1 MLTRSRLENEPEV
14 LHYARVLRGR
24 LKLIAA
30 CVVLAVGVAVVYAK
44 LAPRRYRAQ
53 AQMLV
58 SPASS
63 SDVALSTLPVLHSS
77 SEPTRD
83 SLTAVGLMTTP
94 QIAQATVSALHL
106 NTSARELLA
115 NVSATPIGQSNLVS
129 LQATAGSAARAQL
142 IANGFAQQVLAT
154 RAAAFHAGVA
164 AELSSLRAQLAAET
178 PAQRAADDTLG
189 AQISELELYL
199 HRPDPTIT
207 LAAPASLPLG
217 PYTPRTM
224 LAIVAGLVVG
234 LVLGIVGA
242 LAVDVFDPRLRR
254 EEQLY
259 ELSDA
264 RVLATIPRERVT
276 SRGGTP
282 LLPQKLSFPAREG
295 YRTLQ
300 TILAGRAGNGPRAI
314 LVTGTAPREGKTTT
328 SISLATALAQG
339 GASVILIEVDLRRPS
354 IADALG
360 IEPTAGTEDLVAGK
374 VQLRDALVRVALDG
388 AEMSVLAVRRP
399 SPRLAELLSL
409 AFSARL
415 VESVKQLA
423 QFVVI
428 DSPPVTAVVD
438 ALPLARFVD
447 DVVIVNRLGISQM
460 AKLNELCELLVDYGA
475 PTPGFVVIGGEPL
488 AHSPYYG
495 PVGGPR
501 DDAAEVQP
509 SQSARPVAEL

>member
-1 MLTRSRLENEPEV
+1 MLTRSGLANEPEI

-30 CVVLAVGVAVVYAK
+30 CVVLAVGAAVIYAK
-44 LAPRRYRAQ
+44 LAPRRYHAQ

-63 SDVALSTLPVLHSS
+63 SDVALSTLPVLHAS

-83 SLTAVGLMTTP
+83 SLTAVGLIATP
-94 QIAQATVSALHL
+94 QIAQATVQALRL
-106 NTSARELLA
+106 KESARSLLA
-115 NVSATPIGQSNLVS
+115 DVSATPIGQSNLVS
-129 LQATAGSAARAQL
+129 LQATAGSAALAQRL
-142 IANGFAQQVLAT
+142 ANGFAQQVLAT

-178 PAQRAADDTLG
+178 STQRATGDTVN

-199 HRPDPTIT
+199 QRPDPTIT
-207 LAAPASLPLG
+207 LAATASLPVG
-217 PYTPRTM
+217 PYTPRTK

-242 LAVDVFDPRLRR
+242 LVFDVFDPRLRR

-264 RVLATIPRERVT
+264 RVLATIPRERGS

-282 LLPQKLSFPAREG
+282 LLPRELSFPAREG
-295 YRTLQ
+295 YRALQ
-300 TILAGRAGNGPRAI
+300 TILAGRAANAPRAI
-314 LVTGTAPREGKTTT
+314 LVTGTAPREGKTTS
-328 SISLATALAQG
+328 SIGLATALAQG

-354 IADALG
+354 IAGALG
-360 IEPTAGTEDLVAGK
+360 IEPTAGTEDLVAGR
-374 VQLRDALVRVALDG
+374 VQLQDALVRVALEG
-388 AEMSVLAVRRP
+388 AEMDVLAVRRP

-415 VESVKQLA
+415 VESAKGLA

-447 DVVIVNRLGISQM
+447 DLLIVNRLGISRM

-475 PTPGFVVIGGEPL
+475 PTPGFVVIGGESF
-488 AHSPYYG
+488 ARSPYYG
-495 PVGGPR
+495 PVSGQGE
-501 DDAAEVQP
+501 DAAEVLS

>member
-1 MLTRSRLENEPEV
+1 MLTRSRLDNEPEV

-30 CVVLAVGVAVVYAK
+30 CVVLAAGVAVVYAK

-63 SDVALSTLPVLHSS
+63 SDVALSALPVLHAS

-83 SLTAVGLMTTP
+83 SLTAVGLITTP
-94 QIAQATVSALHL
+94 QIAQTTARALHL
-106 NTSARELLA
+106 DESPQGLLA
-115 NVSATPIGQSNLVS
+115 KVSATPIGQSNLVS
-129 LQATAGSAARAQL
+129 LQATAGSAASAQR

-154 RAAAFHAGVA
+154 RAAAFHAGVS
-164 AELSSLRAQLAAET
+164 AELASLRAQLAGET
-178 PAQRAADDTLG
+178 PAQRAADGTVN

-199 HRPDPTIT
+199 QRPDPTIT
-207 LAAPASLPLG
+207 LAATAGLPAG
-217 PYTPRTM
+217 PYTPRTK
-224 LAIVAGLVVG
+224 LAIVAGLLVG
-234 LVLGIVGA
+234 LVLGIIGA

-259 ELSDA
+259 ALSDS
-264 RVLATIPRERVT
+264 RVLTAIPRERPA
-276 SRGGTP
+276 RGETP
-282 LLPQKLSFPAREG
+282 MLPGELSFEAREG

-300 TILAGRAGNGPRAI
+300 TIVAGRAGDAPRAV

-328 SISLATALAQG
+328 SIGLATALAQG

-354 IADALG
+354 IAGALG

-374 VQLRDALVRVALDG
+374 VQLRDALVRVPLDG

-399 SPRLAELLSL
+399 SPRLAELMSL

-447 DVVIVNRLGISQM
+447 DLLIVNRLGVSQM

-475 PTPGFVVIGGEPL
+475 PTPGFVVVGGEPM

-495 PVGGPR
+495 PVGGAS
-501 DDAAEVQP
+501 DDLAGAP
-509 SQSARPVAEL
+509 SARPVRPVAEL

>member
-30 CVVLAVGVAVVYAK
+30 CVVLAVGFAVVYAK

-63 SDVALSTLPVLHSS
+63 SDVALSTLPVLHAS

-83 SLTAVGLMTTP
+83 SLTAVGLITTP
-94 QIAQATVSALHL
+94 QIAQGTVTALHL
-106 NTSARELLA
+106 NTSAQELLA
-115 NVSATPIGQSNLVS
+115 NVSATPIGQSNLIS
-129 LQATAGSAARAQL
+129 LQATAGSAARAQR

-178 PAQRAADDTLG
+178 PAQRGGDDTLN

-207 LAAPASLPLG
+207 LAAPASLPVG
-217 PYTPRTM
+217 PYTPRTT
-224 LAIVAGLVVG
+224 LAIVSGLVVG

-264 RVLATIPRERVT
+264 RVLTTIPRERVT
-276 SRGGTP
+276 GRGGTP
-282 LLPQKLSFPAREG
+282 LLPRELSFPAREG

-300 TILAGRAGNGPRAI
+300 TILAGRAANAPRAI

-328 SISLATALAQG
+328 SIGLATALAQG

-354 IADALG
+354 IAGALG

-374 VQLRDALVRVALDG
+374 VQLHDALVRVALDG

-488 AHSPYYG
+488 THSPYY
-495 PVGGPR
+495 GPR
-501 DDAAEVQP
+501 DDAAEVLP

>member
-1 MLTRSRLENEPEV
+1 MLTRSRLEREPEV

-63 SDVALSTLPVLHSS
+63 SDVALSTLPVLHAS

-83 SLTAVGLMTTP
+83 SLTAVGLITTP
-94 QIAQATVSALHL
+94 QIAQATVRTLHL
-106 NTSARELLA
+106 DESAQELLA
-115 NVSATPIGQSNLVS
+115 NLSATPIGQSNLVS
-129 LQATAGSAARAQL
+129 LQATADSAARAQR
-142 IANGFAQQVLAT
+142 IANGFVQQVLAT
-154 RAAAFHAGVA
+154 RAKAFGAGVA
-164 AELSSLRAQLAAET
+164 AELSSLRAQLAAEA
-178 PAQRAADDTLG
+178 PAQRAADDTVN

-207 LAAPASLPLG
+207 LAASASLPAG
-217 PYTPRTM
+217 PYTPRTT
-224 LAIVAGLVVG
+224 LAIIAGLVVG

-242 LAVDVFDPRLRR
+242 LAVDAFDPRLRR

-264 RVLATIPRERVT
+264 RVLATIPRERAR
-276 SRGGTP
+276 SRGEKP
-282 LLPQKLSFPAREG
+282 LLPGELSFQAREG

-300 TILAGRAGNGPRAI
+300 TVLAGRAANAPRAI

-328 SISLATALAQG
+328 SIGLATALAQG
-339 GASVILIEVDLRRPS
+339 GASVILIEADLRRPS
-354 IADALG
+354 IAGALG
-360 IEPTAGTEDLVAGK
+360 IEPTAGTEDLVSGSA
-374 VQLRDALVRVALDG
+374 QLHDALVRVTLDG
-388 AEMSVLAVRRP
+388 AQMSVLAVRTP

-415 VESVKQLA
+415 VESAKRLA

-447 DVVIVNRLGISQM
+447 DLVIVNRLGISRM
-460 AKLNELCELLVDYGA
+460 AKLGELCELLVDYGA
-475 PTPGFVVIGGEPL
+475 PTPGFVVVGGMALEN
-488 AHSPYYG
+488 SPYYG
-495 PVGGPR
+495 PVGPR
-501 DDAAEVQP
+501 GDAEDSP
-509 SQSARPVAEL
+509 SQVARPLAGR

>member
-1 MLTRSRLENEPEV
+1 MLTRSHLENEPEV

-24 LKLIAA
+24 WKLIAA
-30 CVVLAVGVAVVYAK
+30 CVVLAVGGAVAYAK
-44 LAPRRYRAQ
+44 LAPRRYHAQ
-53 AQMLV
+53 AELLV

-63 SDVALSTLPVLHSS
+63 SDVALSALPVLHAS

-83 SLTAVGLMTTP
+83 SLTAVGLITTP
-94 QIAQATVSALHL
+94 QIAQATVTALHL
-106 NTSARELLA
+106 NESAGALLA

-129 LQATAGSAARAQL
+129 LQATAGSAARAQRL
-142 IANGFAQQVLAT
+142 ANGFALQILAT
-154 RAAAFHAGVA
+154 RAQAFHAGVA
-164 AELSSLRAQLAAET
+164 AELSSLRAQLAAEG
-178 PAQRAADDTLG
+178 PAQRADDPVH

-199 HRPDPTIT
+199 QRPDPTIT
-207 LAAPASLPLG
+207 LAAPASLPAG
-217 PYTPRTM
+217 PYTPRTK
-224 LAIVAGLVVG
+224 LAIIAGVVVG

-264 RVLATIPRERVT
+264 RVLATIPRERVRR
-276 SRGGTP
+276 RGRTP
-282 LLPQKLSFPAREG
+282 LLPRELSFQSREG

-300 TILAGRAGNGPRAI
+300 TILAGRAGSEPRAI

-328 SISLATALAQG
+328 SIGLATALAQG
-339 GASVILIEVDLRRPS
+339 GASVILVEADLRRPS
-354 IADALG
+354 IAGALG
-360 IEPTAGTEDLVAGK
+360 IEPTAGTEDLVAGR
-374 VQLRDALVRVALDG
+374 VQLHDALVRVAVEG
-388 AEMSVLAVRRP
+388 AEMRVLAVRRP
-399 SPRLAELLSL
+399 SPRLAERLSL

-415 VESVKQLA
+415 VESVKRLA

-447 DVVIVNRLGISQM
+447 DLLIVNRLGTSRL

-475 PTPGFVVIGGEPL
+475 PTPGFVVIGGESL
-488 AHSPYYG
+488 GHSPYYG
-495 PVGGPR
+495 PLDGSL
-501 DDAAEVQP
+501 DDAAEVP
-509 SQSARPVAEL
+509 SSRPSRPVAEL